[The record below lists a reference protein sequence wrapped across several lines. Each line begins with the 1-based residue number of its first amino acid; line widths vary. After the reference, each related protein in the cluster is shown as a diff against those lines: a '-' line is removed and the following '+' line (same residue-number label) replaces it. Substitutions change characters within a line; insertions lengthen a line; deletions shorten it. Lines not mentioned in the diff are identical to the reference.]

1 MVGGCACLA
10 RTLCNLRPRLLG
22 CGWACGSCYFLPANE
37 CRRLTCPLFL
47 LRIRGGA
54 TVTTFMTTAYG
65 SEPSFSIQPVGAAGF
80 GIGGCILR
88 RASGAP
94 SPTAALPQLWM
105 KRRELLR
112 RAGPRMVPRAACA
125 QVSMT
130 CVPESK
136 GEGSTLN
143 GRRLCVTTHGYLLLA
158 LALLVAFLQTGAD
171 PTFHCD
177 LAANIAKIAKI

>member
-1 MVGGCACLA
+1 MVAGCACLA

-65 SEPSFSIQPVGAAGF
+65 SEPSYWIQQARAAGF
-80 GIGGCILR
+80 GIGGCTLLQAR
-88 RASGAP
+88 EALSL
-94 SPTAALPQLWM
+94 TVALPQLWM
-105 KRRELLR
+105 KRRGLSR
-112 RAGPRMVPRAACA
+112 RAGPQMVLRAACA
-125 QVSMT
+125 QVSLT
-130 CVPESK
+130 CVPESQ

-143 GRRLCVTTHGYLLLA
+143 GRRLCVTTHSYLLLA
-158 LALLVAFLQTGAD
+158 LVLLVAFLQTGLTQPFIAIWP
-171 PTFHCD
+171 PTSP
-177 LAANIAKIAKI
+177 K